1 MTSRFNE
8 LRFCDEH
15 GNPIEHE
22 DSNGVYRSHSP
33 IPIPHPGDTIVANT
47 GMWRVEKRELVYLA
61 QDDNTTVV
69 HATVT
74 CSHLE

>member
-15 GNPIEHE
+15 GNPIEHGE
-22 DSNGVYRSHSP
+22 GDGVYRSPSP
-33 IPIPHPGDTIVANT
+33 IPIPHVGDTVVANT
-47 GMWRVEKRELVYLA
+47 GMWRVEKRELVYLSP
-61 QDDNTTVV
+61 DENTTVT

-74 CSHLE
+74 CSHQG